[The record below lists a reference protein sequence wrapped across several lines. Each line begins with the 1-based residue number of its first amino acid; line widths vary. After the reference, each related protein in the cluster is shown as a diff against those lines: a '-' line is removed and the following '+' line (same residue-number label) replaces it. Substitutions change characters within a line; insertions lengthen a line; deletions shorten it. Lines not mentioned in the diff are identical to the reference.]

1 MPQHPAWLL
10 IAAGAVLLI
19 AGVVWLSA
27 PSIPWAGRLPGD
39 VSIERGNYRFYF
51 PIVTCLLLSALL
63 TGVSWLIRY
72 LSR

>member
-19 AGVVWLSA
+19 AGVVWLCA